1 MNINKK
7 IGRVKG
13 FGCHKGWGF
22 IEFRGIDEDVFV
34 HYSDIQAP
42 GYKRLEIGDYVLFSL
57 VHGDK
62 GFAAKEVR
70 KLTTDEAFGFLR
82 TRSAPTLLDAIHAQ

>member
-1 MNINKK
+1 MNNEKK

-22 IEFRGIDEDVFV
+22 IELSGLGEDVFV

-57 VHGDK
+57 AHSEK
-62 GFAAKEVR
+62 GYSAKEVR
-70 KLTTDEAFGFLR
+70 KLTTDEAFSFLPF
-82 TRSAPTLLDAIHAQ
+82 RSSATLLDALSA